1 MYMATA
7 MQIVN
12 GRIGTDK
19 GGGMMTCTTYRGES
33 VVDYVLLTNS
43 DFNHVSSYCK
53 ETHSSLKKSIHTV
66 IARQGSKI

>member
-1 MYMATA
+1 MNASGKLLMYIATA

-33 VVDYVLLTNS
+33 VVDYVLTDS
-43 DFNHVSSYCK
+43 DFNISVI
-53 ETHSSLKKSIHTV
+53 LKLVDLTFFLI
-66 IARQGSKI
+66 IP